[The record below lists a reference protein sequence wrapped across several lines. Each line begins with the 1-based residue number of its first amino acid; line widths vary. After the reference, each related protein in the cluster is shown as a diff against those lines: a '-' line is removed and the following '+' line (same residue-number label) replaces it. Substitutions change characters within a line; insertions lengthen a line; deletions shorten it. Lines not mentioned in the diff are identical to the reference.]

1 MWIFL
6 ASFSMVL
13 SAIRR
18 VYDKRLTG
26 YFGNF
31 PLAFVMNLFSFV
43 PFCVMLFIFPL
54 PSDILNLPINFWVPL
69 LVSALVYPLQVYCY
83 FRAVREGE
91 MSAVIPL
98 VTLAPIFNIATSFVL
113 VGEVPSTLG
122 FIGIAIV
129 VIAVYFLLKKKGTHF
144 KSRPEMFMIASMF
157 LLAVSASF
165 DKIGIQASTPMW
177 YVFMN
182 ALLGVL
188 FTGILTFYTK
198 EHVELKNIK
207 HHFGGFVIVGLLLSL
222 SYATMQFA
230 LLYGNTSYVLAIRSG
245 VFVFPAIWGIFKLKE
260 FVSLGKIIALG
271 LFITGSILLA
281 FA

>member
-1 MWIFL
+1 MI
-6 ASFSMVL
+6 L
-13 SAIRR
+13 SATRR

-26 YFGNF
+26 HFGNF
-31 PLAFVMNLFSFV
+31 PLAFVMNIFSFL
-43 PFCVMLFIFPL
+43 PFCVMLFFFPL
-54 PSDILNLPINFWVPL
+54 PKDVFNLPLNFWAPL
-69 LVSALVYPLQVYCY
+69 LLSATVYPLQVYCY
-83 FRAVREGE
+83 FRAIREGE

-122 FIGIAIV
+122 FIGISVIV
-129 VIAVYFLLKKKGTHF
+129 VAVYFLLKKKGTHI

-157 LLAVSASF
+157 LLAISASF

-188 FTGILTFYTK
+188 FVGILTFYTK
-198 EHVELKNIK
+198 EHAELKKIRP
-207 HHFGGFVIVGLLLSL
+207 HFGSLVIVGLLLSF
-222 SYATMQFA
+222 SYVTMQFA
-230 LLYGNTSYVLAIRSG
+230 ILNGPTSYVLAIRSG
-245 VFVFPAIWGIFKLKE
+245 VFVFPALWGIFRLKE
-260 FVSLGKIIALG
+260 FVSSGKIVALG
-271 LFITGSILLA
+271 LFIAGSILLA

>member
-6 ASFSMVL
+6 ATFSMVL
-13 SAIRR
+13 SATRR

-26 YFGNF
+26 HFGNF

-43 PFCVMLFIFPL
+43 PFCISLFFFPIPENVFSL
-54 PSDILNLPINFWVPL
+54 PLNFWIPL
-69 LVSALVYPLQVYCY
+69 LISAFVYPLQVYCY

-98 VTLAPIFNIATSFVL
+98 VTLAPIFNIATSYIL

-122 FIGIAIV
+122 YLGIAII
-129 VIAVYFLLKKKGTHF
+129 VIAMYLLLKKKGTHF
-144 KSRPEMFMIASMF
+144 KSRPEMFMIVSMF

-182 ALLGVL
+182 ATLGLL
-188 FTGILTFYTK
+188 FTGILTLYTK
-198 EHVELKNIK
+198 EHVEIKNVRN
-207 HHFGGFVIVGLLLSL
+207 HFRGFVIVGLLLSL

-230 LLYGNTSYVLAIRSG
+230 LLYGPTSYVLAIRSG
-245 VFVFPAIWGIFKLKE
+245 VFVFPALWGIFRLKE
-260 FVSLGKIIALG
+260 IASFGKITALC
-271 LFITGSILLA
+271 LFVLGSILLA